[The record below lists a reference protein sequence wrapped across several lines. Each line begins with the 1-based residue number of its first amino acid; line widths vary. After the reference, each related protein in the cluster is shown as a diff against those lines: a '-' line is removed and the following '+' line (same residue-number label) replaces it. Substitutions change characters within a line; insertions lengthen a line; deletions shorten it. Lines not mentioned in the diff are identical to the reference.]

1 MFSLYLNLHYS
12 ILIIEV
18 IILTLKE
25 LRKEKKLTQVE
36 CAKYLGIPVRTYQN
50 YETDESKVVS
60 MKYLFMIQKL
70 EQYGFIDETHGI
82 LTVQK
87 IKDICRDVFSD
98 FDVEYCYLFGSYAK
112 GKAIE
117 TSDVDLLVATSVTG
131 IRFYDLVEALRES
144 LRKNVD
150 VLNREQLKDNPELI
164 NEILKDGIKIY
175 G

>member
-1 MFSLYLNLHYS
+1 M
-12 ILIIEV
+12 
-18 IILTLKE
+18 TLKE

-112 GKAIE
+112 GKATE

-144 LRKNVD
+144 SERM
-150 VLNREQLKDNPELI
+150 
-164 NEILKDGIKIY
+164 
-175 G
+175 